1 MSGGRKE
8 LAIMEPKGAS
18 GVSRCWMLSMNL
30 TCMNKSEAL
39 DAVSDTK
46 VLPDPK
52 AAEAI
57 GRALEAHYADLI
69 KAPLPDKFMELL
81 ARLED
86 GDRGSKPKGRQDAL
100 D

>member
-1 MSGGRKE
+1 
-8 LAIMEPKGAS
+8 
-18 GVSRCWMLSMNL
+18 MLSMNV
-30 TCMNKSEAL
+30 TRINKSEAL
-39 DAVSDTK
+39 DAVSD
-46 VLPDPK
+46 VEAVPDPK

-69 KAPLPDKFMELL
+69 KAPLPDKFLELL

-86 GDRGSKPKGRQDAL
+86 GDLGSKPKGRQDAL